1 MGLELKQLG
10 QNWQLYAEFL
20 LLFLLKLIAYTV
32 VTSRV
37 ILEILLMYVITL

>member
-1 MGLELKQLG
+1 MFQEDVSGAEIIRSKLA
-10 QNWQLYAEFL
+10 AEF

-37 ILEILLMYVITL
+37 ILEILLM